1 MCCTPQRSNGCLTII
16 GQPAI
21 KKTDVTNRH
30 TAWNSSKPAPG
41 GSVRF
46 QIVEEALCHDK
57 ADSARSGGESPKFM
71 RPRNALHNYRNQ
83 VSNPIK
89 WDVSKNVGSRI
100 HNTFPIRYAAARWEF
115 S

>member
-1 MCCTPQRSNGCLTII
+1 
-16 GQPAI
+16 
-21 KKTDVTNRH
+21 
-30 TAWNSSKPAPG
+30 
-41 GSVRF
+41 VRF